1 MVFLPQEHLYHGLVR
16 GLREAVRVAAEQPL
30 LLEVA
35 RTPDGLGLGR
45 ANVRLLVRMRDHLQI
60 SHRDL
65 GVQVRNLNS
74 RVPRLRV
81 AGLPC
86 GLGCL
91 EVTLE
96 LHREL
101 AQRVW
106 GLAPAL
112 GAHRRRLDLKKFVCA
127 LLVQDFR
134 SLNRLRIFIPGFL
147 GTEDTLVELGRFVL
161 DTWRVSSVVL
171 RGGSLAL
178 RGFERPVQLEGFVE
192 TAILG

>member
-1 MVFLPQEHLYHGLVR
+1 
-16 GLREAVRVAAEQPL
+16 
-30 LLEVA
+30 
-35 RTPDGLGLGR
+35 
-45 ANVRLLVRMRDHLQI
+45 MRDHLQI

-74 RVPRLRV
+74 GVPRLRV

-101 AQRVW
+101 AQRVR

-112 GAHRRRLDLKKFVCA
+112 GAHRRRLDLKKLVCA
-127 LLVQDFR
+127 LLVEDFR
-134 SLNRLRIFIPGFL
+134 SLNRLRIFIPDWVLFL

-178 RGFERPVQLEGFVE
+178 RGFDRTVQLEGFVE
-192 TAILG
+192 TNILG